1 MYIYNCIFLTIYCIC
16 IVCVA
21 RETLLLNLIVCE
33 CVAEEAL
40 LLNLCVVMNA
50 LQ

>member
-1 MYIYNCIFLTIYCIC
+1 MYIYNCIFRTIYYIC